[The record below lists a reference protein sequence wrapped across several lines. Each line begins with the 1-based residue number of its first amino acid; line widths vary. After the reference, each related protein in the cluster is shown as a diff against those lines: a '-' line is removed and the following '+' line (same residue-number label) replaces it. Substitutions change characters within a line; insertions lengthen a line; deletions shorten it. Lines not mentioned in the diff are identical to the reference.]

1 MDKSDLDVLSDVVK
15 RATDIQQI
23 LSLTNIKGANYLL
36 EYKLIDFMQILSLVK
51 KCPKCNEYFFP
62 NPTTKRLQVYCGAIC
77 RNKATNEN
85 KYVKHLDEYQRPVDL
100 LRKNIYE
107 RRYRAQRDGKYFNEA
122 DYQAV
127 LKRLKALVKQKD
139 LMSRDEYFNKLDDI
153 TKDYELA
160 VKAQKYGYN
169 NNI

>member
-1 MDKSDLDVLSDVVK
+1 MDKSDLDALSDVVK
-15 RATDIQQI
+15 RAADIQQI

-107 RRYRAQRDGKYFNEA
+107 RKYRARRDNLEIDIAGYNLI
-122 DYQAV
+122 
-127 LKRLKALVKQKD
+127 LKRLSTLVKSRWKMTKEEYEKQLTDLQYDYDTLVQKGKG
-139 LMSRDEYFNKLDDI
+139 SI
-153 TKDYELA
+153 
-160 VKAQKYGYN
+160 
-169 NNI
+169 